1 MNDSVTTP
9 ADDEIESAEVSEDEA
24 GSTTENGQQISE

>member
-9 ADDEIESAEVSEDEA
+9 ADDAIKSGEVSEDEA
-24 GSTTENGQQISE
+24 GSTTEVEQISE